1 MNSLLD
7 VARQTYK
14 EANTDA
20 ADLAAELVGQYIE
33 SEKLLVANLDRNA
46 QYSP

>member
-20 ADLAAELVGQYIE
+20 AG
-33 SEKLLVANLDRNA
+33 LVAQLSGDARNIHLTSGHVLTRSRNA
-46 QYSP
+46 

>member
-20 ADLAAELVGQYIE
+20 ADLVAELAGLYIA
-33 SEKLLVANLDRNA
+33 SEAA
-46 QYSP
+46 HS